1 MTPVIPETFA
11 NKDWPRRVAQAVN
24 HLLRKVGGVA
34 VTDDGELYITETE
47 RELNVYVNHSVTN
60 QTASSYAVLID
71 LSDTTNFPHDYSGRL
86 DLSSAFIQ
94 IDRDSTGTG
103 LVRFGVVKAIDG
115 TSSTIGWL
123 MGVSFNKS
131 NDQHISRDRI
141 WTPSQLKCVVV
152 AGETPH
158 LMVLTTSGVTGIN
171 TATALDSP
179 RGTATVTPAVGDIV
193 IEYNRTAGSYNA
205 SVGCFYHGQP

>member
-1 MTPVIPETFA
+1 MTAIIPETYT

-34 VTDDGELYITETE
+34 ITDDGELFITETE

-60 QTASSYAVLID
+60 HSASSYAALID
-71 LSDTTNFPHDYSGRL
+71 LSDTTNFPHDEAGRL
-86 DLSSAFIQ
+86 DLSAIYISV
-94 IDRDSTGTG
+94 DRDSTGTG
-103 LVRFGVVKAIDG
+103 LIRVGVVKAING
-115 TSSTIGWL
+115 TSATIGWF
-123 MGVSFNKS
+123 MGLNFDKS
-131 NDQHISRDRI
+131 NEQHITRDRI
-141 WTPSQLKCVVV
+141 WTPSQLKCDVV
-152 AGETPH
+152 AGATPH
-158 LMVLTTSGVTGIN
+158 MLVTTVSGITAIN

-179 RGTATVTPAVGDIV
+179 RGAATVTPAVGDIV